1 MNNQTE
7 QRVRDRFF
15 APVHKAL
22 GETDSGKRKCPS
34 LSDRD
39 HILSGI
45 GRVMGA
51 ERSGRGWVQHVQMD
65 WGKALSVGGFF
76 DSLKS
81 ERRLTLVEAVAAHVR
96 LQADRQCAGTGE
108 DPLAKHPELKGF
120 AVYASD
126 GHYEKAAAHTPA
138 VGGEIQPQGFFY
150 SVNLRTHS
158 MGLLDIARPT
168 VKKEHDMHALK
179 RLTAK
184 SLRMGEKEGVRVIVA
199 YDPAVIDYQQWRN
212 WKTQGLYVVST
223 EKANSAAET
232 IGLPEWDRADPRNTG
247 VLSDEYVSTSCA
259 YMMRRITYRDPETG
273 REFSFMTSEFT
284 VPPGLLAF
292 IYKLRWDIEKSFD
305 EKKNK
310 LGVVKAWATSA
321 EAKCQ
326 QAHFVCLAHNLMLM
340 LERLIGESEGVRDE
354 KVEVKRAARQAL
366 AELVA
371 AEAGR
376 RPNPL
381 VAGCARATERSLQFL
396 RWLRYCLGKPRC
408 WSLEIEALRPYMKA
422 YIN

>member
-1 MNNQTE
+1 MNNQTD
-7 QRVRDRFF
+7 QSVRDRFF
-15 APVHKAL
+15 APVDRAL
-22 GETDSGKRKCPS
+22 VEPAAGKRKCPS

-45 GRVMGA
+45 GRVMGS

-65 WGKALSVGGFF
+65 WGTALSVGGFF

-81 ERRLTLVEAVAAHVR
+81 ERRLTLVGGVAAHVR
-96 LQADRQCAGTGE
+96 LQADRQCAGTGA

-138 VGGEIQPQGFFY
+138 AGGEIQPQGFFY

-158 MGLLDIARPT
+158 MGLLDIARPAF
-168 VKKEHDMHALK
+168 KKEHDMHALK

-184 SLRMGEKEGVRVIVA
+184 SLRMGEREGVRVIVA

-212 WKTQGLYVVST
+212 WKTQGLYVVSA
-223 EKANSAAET
+223 EKGNSAAET
-232 IGLPEWDRADPRNTG
+232 IGLRDWDRADPRNTG
-247 VLSDEYVSTSCA
+247 VLSDEYVSTSSG
-259 YMMRRITYRDPETG
+259 YMMRRVAYRDPETG
-273 REFSFMTSEFT
+273 RDFSFMTSEFT

-292 IYKLRWDIEKSFD
+292 IYKLRWDIEKAFD

-310 LGVVKAWATSA
+310 LGVVKAWATSP

-340 LERLIGESEGVRDE
+340 LERLIAATEGIRDE
-354 KVEVKRAARQAL
+354 KVEVKRAARLAL
-366 AELVA
+366 AGRVA
-371 AEAGR
+371 AAAGR

-381 VAGCARATERSLQFL
+381 VAGCARATERSLQFI
-396 RWLRYCLGKPRC
+396 RWLRYCLGKPRQ
-408 WSLEIEALRPYMKA
+408 WSLEVEQLPRYMKA
-422 YIN
+422 YIS

>member
-1 MNNQTE
+1 MNNQTDPS
-7 QRVRDRFF
+7 VLDRFF
-15 APVHKAL
+15 APVRKAL

-34 LSDRD
+34 FSDSD

-45 GRVMGA
+45 GRVMGC
-51 ERSGRGWVQHVQMD
+51 ERSGRGWVQHLRMD
-65 WGKALSVGGFF
+65 LGSAVSVCGFF
-76 DSLKS
+76 DSPKS
-81 ERRLTLVEAVAAHVR
+81 ARRLALVEEVSAHVR
-96 LQADRQCAGTGE
+96 LQADRQCAGTGA
-108 DPLAKHPELKGF
+108 DPLAKHPELDGF

-138 VGGEIQPQGFFY
+138 VDGEIQPQGFFY

-158 MGLLDIARPT
+158 MGLLDIARPAF
-168 VKKEHDMHALK
+168 KKEHDMHALK
-179 RLTAK
+179 RLAAK
-184 SLRMGEKEGVRVIVA
+184 SLRMGERDGVRVIVA
-199 YDPAVIDYQQWRN
+199 YDPAVIDYRQWRN

-223 EKANSAAET
+223 EKENSAAET
-232 IGLPEWDRADPRNTG
+232 IGLLEWARADPRNTG
-247 VLSDEYVSTSCA
+247 VLSDEYVSTFSGH
-259 YMMRRITYRDPETG
+259 MMRRIKHLDPETG

-292 IYKLRWDIEKSFD
+292 IYKLRWDIEKAFD

-310 LGVVKAWATSA
+310 LGVVKAWSASA

-340 LERLIGESEGVRDE
+340 LERLIGESEGLRDE
-354 KVEVKRAARQAL
+354 KVEARRAARQAL
-366 AELVA
+366 AERVA

-381 VAGCARATERSLQFL
+381 VTGCARATERSLQFI
-396 RWLRYCLGKPRC
+396 RWLRYCLGKPRR
-408 WSLEIEALRPYMKA
+408 WDSEIEMLRPYMKA